1 VSGSAESIASDNPAL
16 SSASPAGPDAGWRF
30 PFYTGEAK
38 AIGNSRRQLI
48 AAGLPAPQIM
58 ILLSNKRFFDRIKRE
73 LNERDVPN
81 TPIKDEMWA
90 DTDGGRFILGFSAR

>member
-1 VSGSAESIASDNPAL
+1 
-16 SSASPAGPDAGWRF
+16 
-30 PFYTGEAK
+30 
-38 AIGNSRRQLI
+38 
-48 AAGLPAPQIM
+48 M

-81 TPIKDEMWA
+81 TPIKDGMWA

>member
-1 VSGSAESIASDNPAL
+1 
-16 SSASPAGPDAGWRF
+16 
-30 PFYTGEAK
+30 
-38 AIGNSRRQLI
+38 
-48 AAGLPAPQIM
+48 M

-81 TPIKDEMWA
+81 TPIKDETWA